1 MEEYAYILDY
11 LAQGLPTGGY
21 AKREPLCYAVG
32 DEEFKLFE
40 IIPKAN
46 AVINLGDRVYIGKDA
61 NLRTQV
67 DHIKRRVGFD
77 ELTSAAK
84 AELEFVILDIV
95 MKDQARFIRFYNEAE
110 AISLRKHMLEELP
123 GLGKKTLMAILDGRK
138 RGGAFKD
145 FADLGAR
152 VSLLKGPEKL
162 IVKRVIMELTDT
174 SLKHYLFIR

>member
-1 MEEYAYILDY
+1 MEEYAHILDY

-32 DEEFKLFE
+32 EEEFKLFE

-46 AVINLGDRVYIGKDA
+46 AVINIGDRVYIGKDA
-61 NLRTQV
+61 NLRAQV

-84 AELEFVILDIV
+84 AELEFVVLDIV
-95 MKDQARFIRFYNEAE
+95 MNDQKRFIRFYNEAE

-123 GLGKKTLMAILDGRK
+123 GLGKKTLISILDERK
-138 RGGAFKD
+138 KGSFKD
-145 FADLGAR
+145 LAELGTR
-152 VSLLKGPEKL
+152 VPLLKGPEKL
-162 IVKRVIMELTDT
+162 IVKRIILELSDT
-174 SLKHYLFIR
+174 TLKHYIFVR

>member
-1 MEEYAYILDY
+1 MEEYAFILDY

-32 DEEFKLFE
+32 EEEFKLFE

-46 AVINLGDRVYIGKDA
+46 ASMILGDRVYIGKDA

-67 DHIKRRVGFD
+67 DHIKRRVGFN

-84 AELEFVILDIV
+84 AELEFVILDVV
-95 MKDQARFIRFYNEAE
+95 MKDQKRFIRFYNEAE

-123 GLGKKTLMAILDGRK
+123 GLGKKTLIAILDERK
-138 RGGAFKD
+138 KGAFKD
-145 FADLGAR
+145 FADLGSR
-152 VSLLKGPEKL
+152 VPLLKGPEKL
-162 IVKRVIMELTDT
+162 IVKRVVLELSDT
-174 SLKHYLFIR
+174 TLKHYVFVR